1 MRTEVLLAGGD
12 LDALLGVVMEL
23 GPTNVSP
30 TIVESTHPVTA
41 LISRPSE
48 GSEVGII
55 ALEGN
60 ENVAD
65 LYELFDKH
73 PRTRFVFLAPRF
85 PPDAALARV
94 AAKHGSQFISRR
106 EPSVVIAAT
115 VIAMSVQA
123 GMLS

>member
-1 MRTEVLLAGGD
+1 M
-12 LDALLGVVMEL
+12 
-23 GPTNVSP
+23 
-30 TIVESTHPVTA
+30 TA

-55 ALEGN
+55 ALQGS

-73 PRTRFVFLAPRF
+73 PRTRFVFLARHF

-106 EPSVVIAAT
+106 QPSVVIAAT

-123 GMLS
+123 GMAS